1 MNRSCVRT
9 CRQGLILSFTAL
21 IACAPPQFTTLTV
34 YEGPHAF
41 VRLEVD
47 RNLAHETGHSH
58 PSDISPEQMT
68 AILSG
73 LVFEEPA
80 ARLPFYDDLSQP
92 RRRPALTEPEVAL
105 LAPLLANALK
115 KASPTEIVT
124 FYHSISRSGGQRFV
138 TSGGLFVE
146 QDDLH
151 LLLANYRSP
160 THFTPDPGVADTMDE
175 RLTPLRSLAPQVGRL
190 EFEPSSWAGTP
201 TQGTFWA
208 WLQPKRREIIVCY
221 KLVQPPT
228 LNHSSPTATP

>member
-9 CRQGLILSFTAL
+9 CRQGLILSFTTL

-34 YEGPHAF
+34 YESPHAF

-58 PSDISPEQMT
+58 PSDISQEQMT

-124 FYHSISRSGGQRFV
+124 FYIA
-138 TSGGLFVE
+138 
-146 QDDLH
+146 LH
-151 LLLANYRSP
+151 
-160 THFTPDPGVADTMDE
+160 
-175 RLTPLRSLAPQVGRL
+175 
-190 EFEPSSWAGTP
+190 
-201 TQGTFWA
+201 
-208 WLQPKRREIIVCY
+208 K
-221 KLVQPPT
+221 
-228 LNHSSPTATP
+228 